1 MKFTPPAMEEI
12 PLTFIPFFLLFWPWK
27 PPSSPG
33 ISNSLTVEEYGDFLE
48 LHIGQKASF
57 LVQMLPVVYYLSP

>member
-1 MKFTPPAMEEI
+1 MEEI
-12 PLTFIPFFLLFWPWK
+12 PLTYIPFFLLFWSWK
-27 PPSSPG
+27 PPSSLE

-57 LVQMLPVVYYLSP
+57 SVNIACCLLP